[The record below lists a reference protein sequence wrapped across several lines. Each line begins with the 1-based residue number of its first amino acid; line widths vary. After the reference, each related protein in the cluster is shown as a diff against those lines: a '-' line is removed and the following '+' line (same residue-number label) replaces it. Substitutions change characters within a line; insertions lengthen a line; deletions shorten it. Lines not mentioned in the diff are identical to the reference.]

1 MLNIINRLLF
11 YTVIRILLAIRQI
24 PRHEWNARQGLTTYI
39 HGKGVLLMS
48 ENKTNACIFVFTG
61 PDGSGRKTVA
71 DMVGSTLE
79 LRKVLSCTTRARR
92 AGELEGQDYHYI
104 SREEFQ
110 EADQAGAFIE
120 SIEIDGNFYGIRHAD
135 IDQLLEASN
144 FVYLILNPKGANIL
158 KTVYLDKVVELFIY
172 ADRSSVANRQRERGD
187 EEEVIERHMSHYDE
201 AMAYLP
207 ECEYV
212 FDNQDLAHTVFAIT
226 NLLEPYLDRKLLDL
240 D

>member
-1 MLNIINRLLF
+1 
-11 YTVIRILLAIRQI
+11 
-24 PRHEWNARQGLTTYI
+24 
-39 HGKGVLLMS
+39 MS
-48 ENKTNACIFVFTG
+48 ENRTSASIFVFTG

-79 LRKVLSCTTRARR
+79 LSKVLSCTTRSPRQ
-92 AGELEGQDYHYI
+92 GETEGQDYHFI
-104 SREEFQ
+104 TLEQFQ
-110 EADQAGAFIE
+110 EADRAGAFIE
-120 SIEIDGNFYGIRHAD
+120 SVEIDGNFYGIRHAD
-135 IDQLLEASN
+135 IEQLLEAN
-144 FVYLILNPKGANIL
+144 DFVYLILNPKGASIL
-158 KTVYLDKVVELFIY
+158 KTVYADKVTDLFIY
-172 ADRSSVANRQRERGD
+172 ADRASVVQRQRERGD
-187 EEEVIERHMSHYDE
+187 DEDVIERHMSHYDE

>member
-1 MLNIINRLLF
+1 
-11 YTVIRILLAIRQI
+11 
-24 PRHEWNARQGLTTYI
+24 
-39 HGKGVLLMS
+39 MS
-48 ENKTNACIFVFTG
+48 ENKTNTCIFVFTG

-104 SREEFQ
+104 TLEQFQ

-120 SIEIDGNFYGIRHAD
+120 SVEIDGNFYGIRHAD
-135 IDQLLEASN
+135 IEQLLEADD
-144 FVYLILNPKGANIL
+144 FVYLILNPKGAKIL
-158 KTVYLDKVVELFIY
+158 KTVYGDKMIELFIY
-172 ADRSSVANRQRERGD
+172 ADRTSVANRQRERGD
-187 EEEVIERHMSHYDE
+187 DEDVIESHMSHYDE
-201 AMAYLP
+201 TMTYLA

-226 NLLEPYLDRKLLDL
+226 NLLEPYLDRQLLNL